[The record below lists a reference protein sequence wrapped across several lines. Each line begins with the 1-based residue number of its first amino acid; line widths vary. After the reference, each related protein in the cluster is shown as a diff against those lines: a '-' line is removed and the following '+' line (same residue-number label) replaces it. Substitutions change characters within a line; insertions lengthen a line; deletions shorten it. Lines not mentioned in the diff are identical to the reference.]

1 MNDWEN
7 VAYWEESEQ
16 SKALA
21 NNFGLSQTQLGSLEG
36 SRSQG
41 NFAISPL
48 TRKQYFQHLNWH
60 KIVIYLHVQKTI
72 KIIKNLITRLE
83 V

>member
-21 NNFGLSQTQLGSLEG
+21 NNFGLSQTQLGSLGG

-41 NFAISPL
+41 NFAISPPHLETVFPALKL
-48 TRKQYFQHLNWH
+48 TQNCYIFTCAKSN
-60 KIVIYLHVQKTI
+60 
-72 KIIKNLITRLE
+72 
-83 V
+83 

>member
-48 TRKQYFQHLNWH
+48 TRKQYFQHLN
-60 KIVIYLHVQKTI
+60 
-72 KIIKNLITRLE
+72 
-83 V
+83 